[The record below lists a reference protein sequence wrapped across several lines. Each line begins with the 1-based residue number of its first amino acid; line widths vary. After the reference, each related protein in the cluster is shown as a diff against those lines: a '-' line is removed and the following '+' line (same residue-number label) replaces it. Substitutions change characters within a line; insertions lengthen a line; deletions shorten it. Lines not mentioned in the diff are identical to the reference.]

1 MADPREEPQP
11 QREPK
16 VEGRED
22 ADGQSSRPAAWPGI
36 PGPEEEH
43 LGALAT
49 HAQTKDPP
57 ARVTQSQQDLER
69 EEKRDLE
76 QWEDDQRE
84 ESELR

>member
-1 MADPREEPQP
+1 MADPRENPP
-11 QREPK
+11 LRREPD
-16 VEGRED
+16 VEVEED

-57 ARVTQSQQDLER
+57 ARVTQSQKDLER
-69 EEKRDLE
+69 EERRDLE
-76 QWEDDQRE
+76 QWEEDQRE